1 MLDVHRLMLLRE
13 LSIRGT
19 MAAVA
24 ESLQYS
30 PSAVSQQLT
39 QLEREAGTPLLRKS
53 GRGVRL
59 TPEAEILVAAAA
71 KLADTLE
78 RAEAEVKARFRDAA
92 DPLRMLIVTAKL
104 LTGFDA

>member
-71 KLADTLE
+71 TLADTLSAG
-78 RAEAEVKARFRDAA
+78 RGQ
-92 DPLRMLIVTAKL
+92 LRRRPGQRSVA
-104 LTGFDA
+104 GCGWPCSSRRRWP